1 MFGTAMK
8 KMSNYRKGFIMGN
21 FNAAFIEKYGE
32 DGLNREEVNK
42 LLDMLPDGAKVYPL
56 EMFAREAESSAM
68 GFITPDA
75 ADRLDYDTSQH
86 SGFGKFVSGILDDMD
101 KESPDHTYEY
111 KGIRFWLS
119 R

>member
-1 MFGTAMK
+1 MK
-8 KMSNYRKGFIMGN
+8 KFD
-21 FNAAFIEKYGE
+21 AVLIEKYGE
-32 DGLNREEVNK
+32 DGLSREEVNK
-42 LLDMLPDGAKVYPL
+42 LLDMLPEDAKVYPL

-75 ADRLDYDTSQH
+75 ADRLDYDTGQH
-86 SGFGKFVSGILDDMD
+86 TGFGKFVSGILDDMD

-111 KGIRFWLS
+111 NGIRFWLS

>member
-1 MFGTAMK
+1 MK
-8 KMSNYRKGFIMGN
+8 KFD
-21 FNAAFIEKYGE
+21 AVLIEKYGN
-32 DGLNREEVNK
+32 DGLSREEVNK
-42 LLDMLPDGAKVYPL
+42 LLDMLPKGAKVYPL

-86 SGFGKFVSGILDDMD
+86 SGFGKFVSDILDDMD

-111 KGIRFWLS
+111 KGIRFCLS

>member
-1 MFGTAMK
+1 MEKFDVVL
-8 KMSNYRKGFIMGN
+8 
-21 FNAAFIEKYGE
+21 IEKYGE
-32 DGLNREEVNK
+32 DGLSREEVNK
-42 LLDMLPDGAKVYPL
+42 LLDMLPEDAKVYPL

-75 ADRLDYDTSQH
+75 ADRLDYDTSQY

-101 KESPDHTYEY
+101 KESPDNTYEY
-111 KGIRFWLS
+111 KGTRFWLS